1 MDFSSIIEG
10 FTAQFGSNL
19 PKVIGALAVLIIGWF
34 IAGVFRRLTAR
45 LLNRTNLDNRIF
57 KGSSASFSSEKFVS
71 KLVYYI
77 ILMMVLMV
85 VLEMLGVTNVLD
97 PIKDMV
103 NNFLAFVPNLIAAG
117 IIAFAGYIIATLG
130 SEVLGFASDRIQAL
144 GERVGVS
151 AEVDLAKIVKQIV
164 FVIIFVPLLIT
175 ALDTLQLKAISDP
188 AKEMLSSMINAI
200 PNILVAILI
209 IGLFYYIGTYVKGI
223 VSSILKN
230 VGADEFPA
238 KLGIGNMIGANQSVS
253 NIIASLV
260 FFFLMFTGIVTAMEK
275 LEFAR
280 MSTML
285 NELLG
290 VTGQIFFGLVVMA
303 VGGFVANIAH
313 KALSSSQDNPFLA
326 SLARILVLG
335 LFLAIALRTMGI
347 ANDIVN
353 LAFGLTLGAVAVAV
367 ALSFGLGG
375 REAAG
380 KQMEHILGKFRN
392 EGGTS
397 GRTYSTGTKLQ
408 DKDSEK

>member
-1 MDFSSIIEG
+1 MDFNSIIEG

-34 IAGVFRRLTAR
+34 IAGIFRRLTAR
-45 LLNRTNLDNRIF
+45 LLKRTNLDNRIF
-57 KGSSASFSSEKFVS
+57 KGSSAGFSSEKFVS

-97 PIKDMV
+97 PLKDMV
-103 NNFLAFVPNLIAAG
+103 NKFLAFVPNLIAAG

-130 SEVLGFASDRIQAL
+130 SEVLGFASDRIQAV

-151 AEVDLAKIVKQIV
+151 ADVNLAKIVKQIV

-209 IGLFYYIGTYVKGI
+209 VGLFYYLGTYIRGI
-223 VSSILKN
+223 ISSVLKN
-230 VGADEFPA
+230 LGADEFPA
-238 KLGIGNMIGANQSVS
+238 KLGLGNMIGANQSVS
-253 NIIASLV
+253 HIIASVV

-285 NELLG
+285 NELLE

-380 KQMEHILGKFRN
+380 KQMEHILSKFRN

>member
-1 MDFSSIIEG
+1 MDFSSTIENI
-10 FTAQFGSNL
+10 TAQFGSNL
-19 PKVIGALAVLIIGWF
+19 PKVIGALVVLIIGWF
-34 IAGVFRRLTAR
+34 IAGIFRRLTAR
-45 LLNRTNLDNRIF
+45 VLGKTNLDNRIF
-57 KGSSASFSSEKFVS
+57 KGSSANFSSEKFIS

-77 ILMMVLMV
+77 VLMMVLMV

-97 PIKDMV
+97 PLKDMV
-103 NNFLAFVPNLIAAG
+103 NKFLAFVPNLIAAG

-130 SEVLGFASDRIQAL
+130 SEVMGFASDRIQAV

-164 FVIIFVPLLIT
+164 FIIIFVPLLIT

-188 AKEMLSSMINAI
+188 AKAMLSSMINAI
-200 PNILVAILI
+200 PNILVAVLI
-209 IGLFYYIGTYVKGI
+209 IGLFYYLGTYVRGI
-223 VSSILKN
+223 VASLLKN
-230 VGADEFPA
+230 FGADEFPA
-238 KLGIGNMIGANQSVS
+238 KLGIGNVVGANQSVS
-253 NIIASLV
+253 NIIASVV

-275 LEFAR
+275 LEFVR

-285 NELLG
+285 NELLEM
-290 VTGQIFFGLVVMA
+290 TGQIFFGLIVMA

-353 LAFGLTLGAVAVAV
+353 LAFGLTLGAVAVAI

-392 EGGTS
+392 ESGS
-397 GRTYSTGTKLQ
+397 AGRTYSTSTKLQ